1 MPLPIA
7 SYKLRFFDGHVRIVP
22 LRDARGCA
30 FAGPGVDLRGD
41 DARAIFALARPLL
54 DVLAARDPA
63 VVRTLAI
70 DRAKR
75 RLIVTFEDAPR
86 PRALRID
93 DIRDPAAT
101 TALLDL
107 AVPLERRLG
116 TMAAE
121 ILANRSTEP
130 TPTIDDDDD

>member
-7 SYKLRFFDGHVRIVP
+7 SYKLRFFDTHVRVVP

-41 DARAIFALARPLL
+41 DARAIFELAQSLL

-75 RLIVTFEDAPR
+75 RLLVTFEDAPR
-86 PRALRID
+86 PRVLRID
-93 DIRDPAAT
+93 DTCDPGAT
-101 TALLDL
+101 TAILDL
-107 AVPLERRLG
+107 AVPLEQRLG
-116 TMAAE
+116 AMAAE
-121 ILANRSTEP
+121 ILAKRGTEP